1 MKYVVY
7 ISGPMTGKDD
17 LNRPEFEKAAQYI
30 TETGCIALNP
40 AVLPDGMTD
49 AEYDRICDAMVESA
63 DAICLLSGW
72 ENSRGAKRELQAA
85 LWAMKRVFTSYYD
98 IGTAV
103 VREPAI
109 GLRNQVG

>member
-49 AEYDRICDAMVESA
+49 AEYDRI
-63 DAICLLSGW
+63 
-72 ENSRGAKRELQAA
+72 
-85 LWAMKRVFTSYYD
+85 
-98 IGTAV
+98 
-103 VREPAI
+103 
-109 GLRNQVG
+109 